1 LADAV
6 EKGQN
11 EPIEIFACAPVE
23 TGFSKSNA
31 SQRAYEGC
39 WLEIGLIICPPTSFS
54 DYRTGASEKIR
65 STPRKTFFN
74 SIGQFLPRHL
84 REGAAASP
92 NKAAAPAV
100 RDRGGSA
107 RKEQRAL
114 SLSQDDD

>member
-1 LADAV
+1 LQHNPPGSCRGHRRPARQLRADAV

-74 SIGQFLPRHL
+74 SIGH
-84 REGAAASP
+84 
-92 NKAAAPAV
+92 
-100 RDRGGSA
+100 
-107 RKEQRAL
+107 
-114 SLSQDDD
+114 